1 VALNTNKADHQ
12 VILVTDML
20 LFKVALNT
28 NKTGQHVVSYN
39 RDIVES
45 GIKYQEN

>member
-1 VALNTNKADHQ
+1 MALNTNKADHH
-12 VILVTDML
+12 VILITDMQH
-20 LFKVALNT
+20 LNDVG
-28 NKTGQHVVSYN
+28 KHVVSYN